1 MVEEAGAARPGDES
15 GDVRGEFARRWAATI
30 GSTVVADLP
39 RPRLEALLAGFTTD
53 LHTAVRH
60 DGPTGAVHRAGRAM
74 VEHGLVSTTAL
85 ERSLAFV
92 GDHLLDHFALPCER
106 AKRLMAVLGAFAA
119 GFADGLRVHTLD
131 QQEQSQTRVLRLT
144 RSAEAKLRASEAKFR
159 AVFRTS
165 PAAIAVTGL
174 GGELLDCND
183 ALLAMLG
190 RTAEELAGTTG
201 RDLVHPEDQAALN
214 RLADELKAGNR
225 DHVRSE
231 LRLLGGDGD
240 PVTALVSI
248 ALVRDDEG
256 APAYY
261 VAVLEDL
268 DEVRA
273 LQARLLHQSLHDVHT
288 GLANRGQFVGW
299 LENAVGARGPA
310 ALALVVFDLDGFRVV
325 NDAYGHEVGN
335 RVLNAVA
342 GHLRSVFDGV
352 GRLARI
358 EPDEFGV
365 LVLDPEDV
373 ATVVTLAEEALDLL
387 AEPVWV
393 GEDGIGV
400 TASVGVV
407 VRSARGADVTE
418 LMRCVDMTV
427 RWAKEDGKAQWAL
440 YDPERDRRERTPMRL
455 AASVAGGLEQGDFR
469 VDYEPVRSTADGSL
483 LAVEA
488 RLRWEHPVEGPV
500 DPLELGPL
508 VAGTGMAARLGAWA
522 LEQACHDAG
531 RWHAEFGAAA
541 PVLTMNLTARQC
553 QEPELVAEVRRV
565 LRESGLPS
573 SGLRLEL
580 DETLLGR
587 LGEEQ
592 LEELAILTE
601 HGVGLAL
608 DRVGNA
614 NHGVDRLSRLPLG
627 GLKFEGAPIRGIT
640 EGATPMDETATVAL
654 LSWARTLGITLH
666 AAGVRT
672 EAEVARLAELGVTGV
687 QGPLFGEPLSADGVA
702 AILGKS

>member
-15 GDVRGEFARRWAATI
+15 GDDRGEFARRWAATI
-30 GSTVVADLP
+30 GSTVVADLQ

-53 LHTAVRH
+53 LHTALRH
-60 DGPTGAVHRAGRAM
+60 DGPATAAQRAGRAM
-74 VEHGLVSTTAL
+74 VEHGLRSASTL

-92 GDHLLDHFALPCER
+92 GDHLLDHFGLPADR
-106 AKRLMAVLGAFAA
+106 AKRLMGVLAAFAA

-131 QQEQSQTRVLRLT
+131 EQEQSQTRALRLT

-174 GGELLDCND
+174 GGELLDCNTAMLD
-183 ALLAMLG
+183 MLG
-190 RTAEELAGTTG
+190 RDAEELAGTTS
-201 RDLVHPEDQAALN
+201 RALVHPDDQAALT
-214 RLADELKAGNR
+214 RLAERLRTDDR
-225 DHVRSE
+225 DQVHAE
-231 LRLLGGDGD
+231 LRLLGGDGE

-248 ALVRDDEG
+248 ALVRDDEDE
-256 APAYY
+256 PAYY

-273 LQARLLHQSLHDVHT
+273 LQARLLHQSLHDVQT

-299 LENAVGARGPA
+299 LENAVGTRGPA

-325 NDAYGHEVGN
+325 NDAFGHEIGN
-335 RVLNAVA
+335 RVLSAA
-342 GHLRSVFDGV
+342 AAHLRSVFGEV
-352 GRLARI
+352 GQLARI
-358 EPDEFGV
+358 GPDEFGV
-365 LVLDPEDV
+365 LIRDPVDV
-373 ATVVTLAEEALDLL
+373 PAVVTYAEEVLDLL

-400 TASVGVV
+400 TASVGIV
-407 VRSARGADVTE
+407 VRAARGADATE
-418 LMRCVDMTV
+418 LMRCVDVTV

-469 VDYEPVRSTADGSL
+469 VDYEPVRSSADRSL

-488 RLRWEHPVEGPV
+488 RLRWEHPAEGPV

-531 RWHAEFGAAA
+531 RWHAELGAAA

-565 LRESGLPS
+565 LRESGLPA

-580 DETLLGR
+580 DEVLLGR

-614 NHGVDRLSRLPLG
+614 NHGIDRLRRLPLC
-627 GLKFEGAPIRGIT
+627 GLKFEGAPMRGIT
-640 EGATPMDETATVAL
+640 ADATPMDEDATAAL
-654 LSWARTLGITLH
+654 LSWARTLGLPLH

-672 EAEVARLAELGVTGV
+672 EDEVARLAGLGVSGV